1 MTTRWRGEGGQH
13 QGARPYQ
20 EDSWRLV
27 TLGDGSL
34 LAGVADGVEQL
45 EDNRIFRPEQVYVG
59 AHGLAYAPLAVRGEP
74 GGGDAALGPGGRT
87 H

>member
-1 MTTRWRGEGGQH
+1 MLWLHLNQ
-13 QGARPYQ
+13 
-20 EDSWRLV
+20 L
-27 TLGDGSL
+27 
-34 LAGVADGVEQL
+34 EQL